1 MTVDTRA
8 QPAIAELSV
17 HETMLHEVE
26 MHSSVPDSGPRA
38 DAIVIDQDVPFGIG
52 ELFFSRTDTRGV
64 IQAFNPVF
72 LRVAGYSAAQLTH
85 APHKVIRHPDMPKG
99 VFWLMWD
106 GLKRGHSVGAYVKN
120 RAKDGRFYWVFA
132 VVSPVAGGYLSV
144 RLKPTSPLFATVRE
158 VYARAL
164 ERERLERLTPEQS
177 AQSIEAEIVAAG
189 FANYGAFQIDA
200 LRSEHGARE
209 TQKHAVCA
217 DNLLASGHLLD
228 VKRQIDTELRSLCL
242 NLKEAELIT
251 TNMKIQAC
259 KLRSDS
265 GPINEI
271 AKNYELMMREIRSHP
286 RVVYTLRE
294 DRGTWEVNDEARS
307 VFLIVVADLM
317 AEMFEFFSVED
328 TGCARDGETS
338 EVAVIAE
345 LRDRYRREADRATQE
360 SYRAVRQLAADAEMI
375 RRMVTG
381 LAMVRV
387 VLRVEAGILRE
398 RLAGLQSILGQL
410 DRFHD
415 QVGEALERI
424 QDAVTVLLRDR
435 GFVA

>member
-1 MTVDTRA
+1 MQATP
-8 QPAIAELSV
+8 Q
-17 HETMLHEVE
+17 
-26 MHSSVPDSGPRA
+26 SSGSKA
-38 DAIVIDQDVPFGIG
+38 DGIVLDQEVPFGLD

-72 LRVAGYSAAQLTH
+72 LRVAGYAADELSH

-99 VFWLMWD
+99 AFWLVWD

-132 VVSPVAGGYLSV
+132 VISPVNEGYLSV
-144 RLKPTSPLFATVRE
+144 RLKPTSALFATVRE

-177 AQSIEAEIVAAG
+177 AQAIEAEIVAAG
-189 FANYGAFQIDA
+189 FPNYGAFQIDA
-200 LRSEHGARE
+200 LRAEHGARE
-209 TQKHAVCA
+209 EQRRAERATALVACE
-217 DNLLASGHLLD
+217 HLLEA
-228 VKRQIDTELRSLCL
+228 KRQIDKELMALCD
-242 NLKEAELIT
+242 NLKQAELIT

-259 KLRSDS
+259 KLRSHS

-271 AKNYELMMREIRSHP
+271 AKNYELMMREIRNHP
-286 RVVYTLRE
+286 RVVHTLR
-294 DRGTWEVNDEARS
+294 DTRGTWDVPDEAQS
-307 VFLIVVADLM
+307 VFMIAVADLM
-317 AEMFEFFSVED
+317 AEMFGFFSREEVMTDAAALSVEKAII
-328 TGCARDGETS
+328 GQ
-338 EVAVIAE
+338 
-345 LRDRYRREADRATQE
+345 LRDRYRVEADRATQE
-360 SYRAVRQLAADAEMI
+360 SYRAVSQLAADAEMI

-410 DRFHD
+410 DQFHD
-415 QVGEALERI
+415 QVGESLERV
-424 QDAVTVLLRDR
+424 QDAVTALLRDR
-435 GFVA
+435 SIAA